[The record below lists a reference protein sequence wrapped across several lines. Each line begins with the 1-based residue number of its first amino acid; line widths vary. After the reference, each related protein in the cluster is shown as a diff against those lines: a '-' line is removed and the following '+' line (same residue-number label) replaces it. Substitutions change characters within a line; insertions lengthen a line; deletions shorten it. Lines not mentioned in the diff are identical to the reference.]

1 MTEKEKR
8 RREGRRERSEVIIM
22 LNWGTC
28 HPFLFRLV
36 ISRPADLSCPQD
48 SLDRKSTWG
57 PIRFNNLP
65 SYALQSRN
73 DAAVGAHCGRTD
85 QGPEM
90 DPRRRSRLVE
100 RTAVG
105 EGG

>member
-1 MTEKEKR
+1 MNLPKLYQNVLNLYVPLPEVEIAHDPCRLGDSTIKVS
-8 RREGRRERSEVIIM
+8 REMNNVRV
-22 LNWGTC
+22 
-28 HPFLFRLV
+28 
-36 ISRPADLSCPQD
+36 
-48 SLDRKSTWG
+48 
-57 PIRFNNLP
+57 NLP
-65 SYALQSRN
+65 SYALQPRN
-73 DAAVGAHCGRTD
+73 DNAVGAHCGRAD